1 MGSFSSC
8 FCIAVIFHFSNE
20 YALLSIGKH
29 LTKFK
34 SKVSELISHRS
45 SRKAKQ
51 SEVIQYRDEQI
62 FTHPIPE
69 DSTVI
74 YSTGQE
80 TFKIMNPRLLI
91 KG

>member
-1 MGSFSSC
+1 M
-8 FCIAVIFHFSNE
+8 
-20 YALLSIGKH
+20 LSIGKH

-34 SKVSELISHRS
+34 SKSKELISHRS

-51 SEVIQYRDEQI
+51 SEVIQYRDELT
-62 FTHPIPE
+62 FTRPMPK

-80 TFKIMNPRLLI
+80 TFKITNPRLLI

>member
-1 MGSFSSC
+1 M
-8 FCIAVIFHFSNE
+8 
-20 YALLSIGKH
+20 LSIGKH
-29 LTKFK
+29 LAKFK

-51 SEVIQYRDEQI
+51 SEVIQYRDEQT
-62 FTHPIPE
+62 FTCPIPK

-74 YSTGQE
+74 YNTGQE
-80 TFKIMNPRLLI
+80 TFKIMNPGLLI